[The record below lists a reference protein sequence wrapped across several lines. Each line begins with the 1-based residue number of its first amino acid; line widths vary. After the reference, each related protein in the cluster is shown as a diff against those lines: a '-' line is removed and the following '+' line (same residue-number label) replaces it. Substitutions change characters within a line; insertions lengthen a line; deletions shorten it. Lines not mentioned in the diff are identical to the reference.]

1 MSSNPDDLVG
11 RRVRDSDD
19 QPVGTV
25 TAVYR
30 YPDDLAAPW
39 GVAAVSRGRLFRTV
53 RLVDLE
59 EAAVDADLVRV
70 PHSRRTIGRAP
81 AYTPLFGDTLS
92 ALNSADVRDHYR
104 GSALPA

>member
-1 MSSNPDDLVG
+1 MSSIPDDLVG
-11 RRVRDSDD
+11 RRVRDSAD

-30 YPDDLAAPW
+30 YPEELGAPW

-59 EAAVDADLVRV
+59 EAEVDADLVRV
-70 PHSRRTIGRAP
+70 PHSRRTIGKAP
-81 AYTPLFGDTLS
+81 AFTPLFGDTLS
-92 ALNSADVRDHYR
+92 ELNSADVRDHYR
-104 GSALPA
+104 GPALPA